1 MPTRLESLAEIE
13 AAVWR
18 ELAQA
23 VRDKQHA
30 WRLAVLATVDASNGT
45 TADARSVV
53 LRDLD
58 AATRTLLIYTDARSP
73 KAAQLAA
80 HPGGALV
87 LWSAALG
94 WQLRLKVAL
103 TLETSGLRVS
113 SRWARLKLTPA
124 AQDYLSP
131 LPPGAAI
138 DGGGDGSGNGTSTS
152 TATGTRTRTHTNID
166 NLAAERQSRD
176 HFAVLAAQ
184 VQAVDWLDL
193 HPEGHRRALFS
204 AAGAVW
210 VTP

>member
-1 MPTRLESLAEIE
+1 MPKRLESLAEIE

-138 DGGGDGSGNGTSTS
+138 DGGGNGGGHD
-152 TATGTRTRTHTNID
+152 TGTGTNGNANID
-166 NLAAERQSRD
+166 NLAPERQSRD

>member
-1 MPTRLESLAEIE
+1 MSALRLESLADIE

-18 ELAQA
+18 ELGQA
-23 VRDKQHA
+23 LRDKQHG
-30 WRLAVLATVDASNGT
+30 WRLAVLATVDGQG
-45 TADARSVV
+45 ADARSVV

-58 AATRTLLIYTDARSP
+58 ATSRTLLMYTDARSP
-73 KAAQLAA
+73 KATQLAT
-80 HPGGALV
+80 HPHGTLV

-94 WQLRLKVAL
+94 WQLRLRVAL
-103 TLETSGLRVS
+103 ALETTGPRVS

-131 LPPGAAI
+131 LPPGTAMGSGLGSGE
-138 DGGGDGSGNGTSTS
+138 GGGESNRVGDITP
-152 TATGTRTRTHTNID
+152 
-166 NLAAERQSRD
+166 ERQSRE

-184 VQAVDWLDL
+184 VQSMDWLDL

-210 VTP
+210 LAP

>member
-58 AATRTLLIYTDARSP
+58 VATRTLLIYTDARSP

-113 SRWARLKLTPA
+113 SRWARLKLTAA

-138 DGGGDGSGNGTSTS
+138 DGGDNGSGP
-152 TATGTRTRTHTNID
+152 GTRTRTHTNID

>member
-1 MPTRLESLAEIE
+1 MVSAVRLESLADIE

-23 VRDKQHA
+23 LRDKQHG
-30 WRLAVLATVDASNGT
+30 WRVAVLATVDGQG
-45 TADARSVV
+45 ADARSVV

-58 AATRTLLIYTDARSP
+58 TASRTLLMYTDARSP
-73 KAAQLAA
+73 KAEQLAM
-80 HPGGALV
+80 HPQGTLV

-94 WQLRLKVAL
+94 WQLRLRVAL
-103 TLETSGLRVS
+103 SLETSGLRVS

-131 LPPGAAI
+131 LPPGTAI
-138 DGGGDGSGNGTSTS
+138 GGGESNRVGDITP
-152 TATGTRTRTHTNID
+152 
-166 NLAAERQSRD
+166 ERQSRE

-184 VQAVDWLDL
+184 VQSVDWLEL

-210 VTP
+210 LTP

>member
-1 MPTRLESLAEIE
+1 MPKRLESLAEIE

-138 DGGGDGSGNGTSTS
+138 DGGDNGSGP
-152 TATGTRTRTHTNID
+152 GTRTRTGTNID